1 MTASRGAANLAVL
14 GLCLAAAPVPAA
26 AQLNSF
32 LFGKPGTRSL
42 SSGIFEVTARGNNMR
57 ERRSSLDMA
66 LIKAAKKAAKE
77 KGAAFAV
84 LRAKS
89 GTWLMNGR
97 PVGDETTLRFKL
109 CAPGDT
115 VLDDNGAPAR
125 VYAVAELLAPGL
137 LKYDD

>member
-1 MTASRGAANLAVL
+1 VKAPLRVLAVAAMVAVT
-14 GLCLAAAPVPAA
+14 AAASAPAS

-32 LFGKPGTRSL
+32 LFGKPGTRSV
-42 SSGIFEVTARGNNMR
+42 SAGVFEVTARGNNLR

-77 KGAAFAV
+77 KAAAFAV

-97 PVGDETTLRFKL
+97 PIGDETTLRFKL
-109 CAPGDT
+109 CAAGET
-115 VLDDNGAPAR
+115 VFDEAGAPAK
-125 VYAVAELLAPGL
+125 VYSVAELLAGER
-137 LKYDD
+137 